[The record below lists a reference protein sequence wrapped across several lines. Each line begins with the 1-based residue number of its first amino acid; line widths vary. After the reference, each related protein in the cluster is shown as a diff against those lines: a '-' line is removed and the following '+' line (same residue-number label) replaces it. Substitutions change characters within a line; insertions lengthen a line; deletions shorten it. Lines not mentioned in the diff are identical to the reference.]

1 MIYILVTSLVL
12 NLILILFV
20 IILSNKLESKQPEKP
35 KIGSG
40 LNLDK
45 LSKEFDAALN
55 KTSKEDLEKWLK
67 MDDEREKQQEKTP
80 PLTSPT
86 KLKKLNKG
94 YDGPKEY

>member
-1 MIYILVTSLVL
+1 MEMIYILVISLVL
-12 NLILILFV
+12 NLILVLFV
-20 IILSNKLESKQPEKP
+20 VILSNKLEAKQPEKP

-40 LNLDK
+40 LNLDE

-55 KTSKEDLEKWLK
+55 KTSKEDIEKWLK
-67 MDDEREKQQEKTP
+67 MDDEREKQQEENKIP
-80 PLTSPT
+80 PT